1 LTHSLFGAVKEQQ
14 EIAAALWRWGE
25 PGETEERG
33 VGTRLETNSS
43 FFTVALLKTWQKRQ
57 ENAGTPQL

>member
-1 LTHSLFGAVKEQQ
+1 MKEQQ